1 MKTKILIIAVLLILV
16 GCQNRKSIIQK
27 TLVGAEVEKIV
38 QVEKHVEEKK
48 VKDSVK
54 VVEKKDEKKETETNL
69 HVEFDPKKNDS
80 LEVNHVA
87 DGDTLNL
94 KINGNGIVIFDYKKK
109 KQEAKSFIK
118 EIFGS
123 ETLKNID
130 STITEKRREKSEV
143 KTISKTK
150 EVKSNGFTFG
160 AYLNLIIA
168 FAIIVLAVLAY
179 FYLGGSIYPE
189 WLKRL
194 MERIKKPQ

>member
-1 MKTKILIIAVLLILV
+1 MKNKLLIIIALLTLA
-16 GCQNRKSIIQK
+16 GCRSRKANIEK

-48 VKDSVK
+48 VRDSVK

-87 DGDTLNL
+87 DGDSLNL
-94 KINGNGIVIFDYKKK
+94 KIQGNGIVIFDYKKK
-109 KQEAKSFIK
+109 KQVEKSFIK

-123 ETLKNID
+123 VTLKNID
-130 STITEKRREKSEV
+130 STVTEKRKENSV
-143 KTISKTK
+143 IKTETKTK
-150 EVKSNGFTFG
+150 EVKEKGFTFG
-160 AYLNLIIA
+160 AYLNMIIA
-168 FAIIVLAVLAY
+168 FALIVVAFFAY
-179 FYLGGSIYPE
+179 FYLGGSIYPD

-194 MERIKKPQ
+194 KERIKKPQ